1 MRTSA
6 CARPH
11 TKFIEGAR
19 GAGAWKRQRGGL
31 SGTAAVQSPKGT
43 ARPPHPQGAARP
55 QPSDAEGILP
65 PLPQR
70 GDRLT
75 EDQMSERFGV
85 RKGGGVRESS
95 TSSDIILV
103 GSAHGGRGGAG
114 DGWRVVCDGVY
125 YKGQPDQLILANQR
139 LARSQ
144 ESGSRVLYF
153 VKEGESLVFDG
164 LVECVARR
172 CKDAPARPG
181 ALTFELRRVGV
192 DAAAA
197 AAGRQGGRR
206 GPPGSRAPSAP
217 DLDMITEVERQIS
230 DRGSFADR
238 TELLAALPTG
248 IDPAKLDR
256 ILEYLG
262 RSAKISVRGEAIRWA
277 FSGGDAKESANA
289 GTEGSGS
296 PGAAAAAEEPVHI
309 LSMAERLSPDLDND
323 LPYSPEIE
331 RAIADCEAGRPI
343 GKTYT
348 VKEYLRELDQEF
360 GNDAAGRSTDWAS
373 QGQSSALQGR
383 QGSF

>member
-1 MRTSA
+1 
-6 CARPH
+6 
-11 TKFIEGAR
+11 
-19 GAGAWKRQRGGL
+19 
-31 SGTAAVQSPKGT
+31 
-43 ARPPHPQGAARP
+43 
-55 QPSDAEGILP
+55 
-65 PLPQR
+65 
-70 GDRLT
+70 
-75 EDQMSERFGV
+75 MSERFGV

-95 TSSDIILV
+95 SSSDIILV

-114 DGWRVVCDGVY
+114 DGGRVVCDGVY
-125 YKGQPDQLILANQR
+125 YEGRPDQLILANQR

-217 DLDMITEVERQIS
+217 DLDMITEAERQIS
-230 DRGSFADR
+230 DRGRFADR
-238 TELLAALPTG
+238 AELLAALPTG
-248 IDPAKLDR
+248 TDPAKLDR
-256 ILEYLG
+256 IPEYLG
-262 RSAKISVRGEAIRWA
+262 RSAKISVHGEAIRWA
-277 FSGGDAKESANA
+277 FNGGDAKESANA
-289 GTEGSGS
+289 GTEGSGP

-323 LPYSPEIE
+323 LPYSQEIE
-331 RAIADCEAGRPI
+331 RAIEDCEAGRPI